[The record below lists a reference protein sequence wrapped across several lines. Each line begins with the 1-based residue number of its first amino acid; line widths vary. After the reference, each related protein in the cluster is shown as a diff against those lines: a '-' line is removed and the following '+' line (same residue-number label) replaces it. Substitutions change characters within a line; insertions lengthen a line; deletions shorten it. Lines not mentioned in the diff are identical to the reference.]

1 MKYNKLLLLL
11 GVICMSC
18 NTKSQEQSGD
28 SYTVLNSEIEKEICS
43 KHINALDSFAM
54 VMPKIGGDTESTWAA
69 DTIHAM
75 ATSLLNENSDYNKT
89 IAGVYLMQSYTAYGL
104 AYFNAVIGTYR
115 DPDASRLILHFKQD
129 CDSLYKITEEKEFHD
144 VCKK

>member
-28 SYTVLNSEIEKEICS
+28 RYTGLNSEIEKEICS

-104 AYFNAVIGTYR
+104 AYFNAVIGT
-115 DPDASRLILHFKQD
+115 
-129 CDSLYKITEEKEFHD
+129 
-144 VCKK
+144 

>member
-1 MKYNKLLLLL
+1 
-11 GVICMSC
+11 MSC

-28 SYTVLNSEIEKEICS
+28 RYTGLNSEIEKEICS

-104 AYFNAVIGTYR
+104 AYFNK
-115 DPDASRLILHFKQD
+115 DPRILNPIHQE
-129 CDSLYKITEEKEFHD
+129 SW
-144 VCKK
+144 